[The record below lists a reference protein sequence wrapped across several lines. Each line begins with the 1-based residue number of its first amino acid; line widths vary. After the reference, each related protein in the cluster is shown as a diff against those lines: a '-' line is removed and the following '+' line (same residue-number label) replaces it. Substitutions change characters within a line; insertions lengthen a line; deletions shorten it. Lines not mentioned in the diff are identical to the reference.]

1 MDPLIISGSK
11 CFQEASVPEENCPQK
26 RFIVDNFLYIFKNIF
41 KGRVALDNQSLYL
54 SRERLA
60 VLFLYIL

>member
-1 MDPLIISGSK
+1 M
-11 CFQEASVPEENCPQK
+11 EASVSKKQVSPRK
-26 RFIVDNFLYIFKNIF
+26 IARKKDLLSDNFLYIFKNIF